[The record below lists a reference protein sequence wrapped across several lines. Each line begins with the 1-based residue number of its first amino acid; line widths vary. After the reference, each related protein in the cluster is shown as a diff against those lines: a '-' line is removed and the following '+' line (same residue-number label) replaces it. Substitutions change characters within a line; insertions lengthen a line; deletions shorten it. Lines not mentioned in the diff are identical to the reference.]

1 MQNKL
6 SLLAIVLS
14 VCSFGFS
21 IFVFSETRK
30 IVQGDFNPPAVQSD
44 ASASI
49 PDQILPEQKQNK
61 TVEIA
66 VSEDGFSPSGFHI
79 NLNQFATVSI
89 ANTGEKPHSFV
100 VDELG
105 IDTGL
110 IEPGQTKKFEFGK
123 DIKSAES
130 FKFYSNAEGDDKEKI
145 IGSILIF

>member
-14 VCSFGFS
+14 ACSLCFS
-21 IFVFSETRK
+21 IFVFLETRESLQNN
-30 IVQGDFNPPAVQSD
+30 VNPAAAQSRT
-44 ASASI
+44 SI
-49 PDQILPEQKQNK
+49 TDYAISEEKQNK
-61 TVEIA
+61 IVEIA

-79 NLNQFATVSI
+79 KLNQFATVSI
-89 ANTGEKPHSFV
+89 VNAGEKPHSFV
-100 VDELG
+100 IDELG

-145 IGSILIF
+145 IGSIMIF